1 MLSFLWKNDTF
12 LAVYSTLLNSS
23 YVGLYLQKTTTE
35 KMEKKDKVLSRTRL
49 YALIP
54 YRYTAEAD
62 CVTLGKSLL
71 FNAFSMELS
80 PATAFKDDRAA
91 STELLTVK
99 KKKTI

>member
-1 MLSFLWKNDTF
+1 MNE
-12 LAVYSTLLNSS
+12 
-23 YVGLYLQKTTTE
+23 G
-35 KMEKKDKVLSRTRL
+35 KKDKVLSRTRL

-54 YRYTAEAD
+54 YHYTAEAD

-99 KKKTI
+99 KKKQKTKNNVNAFHGND

>member
-1 MLSFLWKNDTF
+1 MKE
-12 LAVYSTLLNSS
+12 
-23 YVGLYLQKTTTE
+23 G
-35 KMEKKDKVLSRTRL
+35 KKDKVLSRTRL

-54 YRYTAEAD
+54 YHYTAEAD

-99 KKKTI
+99 KKNKKQKTM